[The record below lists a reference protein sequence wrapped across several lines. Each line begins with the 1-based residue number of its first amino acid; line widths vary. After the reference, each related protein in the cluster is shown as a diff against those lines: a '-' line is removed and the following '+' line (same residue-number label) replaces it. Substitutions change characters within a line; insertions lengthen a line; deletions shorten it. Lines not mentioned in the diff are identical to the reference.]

1 MRKTAVSAMI
11 GILGAGLLLGLAA
24 CRKEGPPAPPVAAET
39 GKGGANMSV
48 GKTVFGTLPDGS
60 AVDLYTLADGK
71 GLTVRLMTY
80 GATLVSLE
88 WPDRDG
94 ALADCVLGYDT
105 LDGYLKASPYFG
117 ATVGRYG
124 NRIARGRFALDG
136 NTYTLAANNGQNHL
150 HGGVRGFD
158 KILWKGEPVQDSSG
172 VGVRFTT
179 LSPDGDEGYPGN
191 LDVSVTYVL
200 TAGGELI
207 ITYVAKTDKPTVIN
221 LTHHGYFNLTGG
233 RRDVLGHELELAADR
248 YTPVDAELIPT
259 GLLAPVENTPMDF
272 RTSVSI
278 GSRIA
283 AVPGGYDHNYVLN
296 SGGKTLAS
304 AARVFEPESGRV
316 MEIRTVEPG
325 LQFYSGNFLDG
336 SIAGK
341 AGRVYG
347 KHWGFCLETQHFPDS
362 PNRPEFPSTVL
373 RPGET
378 YRTMTVFKFSAK

>member
-233 RRDVLGHELELAADR
+233 
-248 YTPVDAELIPT
+248 
-259 GLLAPVENTPMDF
+259 
-272 RTSVSI
+272 
-278 GSRIA
+278 
-283 AVPGGYDHNYVLN
+283 
-296 SGGKTLAS
+296 
-304 AARVFEPESGRV
+304 AARRSRA
-316 MEIRTVEPG
+316 R
-325 LQFYSGNFLDG
+325 
-336 SIAGK
+336 A
-341 AGRVYG
+341 
-347 KHWGFCLETQHFPDS
+347 
-362 PNRPEFPSTVL
+362 
-373 RPGET
+373 
-378 YRTMTVFKFSAK
+378 